1 MSKIMKQLPRCVNLD
16 WLEVSVLEPPT
27 QPHDPDYFRSCG
39 FLVHEREYGTKVWR
53 SMFTLESSDGYP
65 FIEIRREPQSEII
78 APNVAHLRFV
88 NRVCYFPHAA
98 SIMQQ
103 FLDKYHYE
111 FHHIARIDVCYDFE
125 RFDYGDDPKD
135 FMQRFM
141 MGKYSKINQANI
153 HAHGSDEW
161 AGRVWNSVAWGSPAS
176 DIGTKFY
183 NKTLELYDPTTKS
196 YGKPYIRQAWQAC
209 GLVDNA
215 TTLQKCATDGT
226 IYIPTIWRVEFS
238 IRSSVRKWFT
248 IRLNGKEKEIQ
259 SIRNTL
265 DMYDSDEKLLAM
277 FAALTQHYFHFKHL
291 IKHYSFYKEGHTS
304 GYPLRKDRCP
314 DKLLFNWKSL
324 QMTIKPEKE
333 SVAGTDKPDRTL
345 LRLLS
350 LLKEYRDTTHDEKIR
365 NTCDVLIA
373 HLTNKMEHIDQ
384 SNHANR
390 WDVLALQ
397 TTLSSKLRGNMV
409 DPALLLKTMMEEL
422 HMRAQICPP
431 F

>member
-1 MSKIMKQLPRCVNLD
+1 MNLD
-16 WLEVSVLEPPT
+16 WLEVSVLEPVT

-39 FLVHEREYGTKVWR
+39 FVVHEREYGTRVWR
-53 SMFTLESSDGYP
+53 SMFTLEGSDGYP
-65 FIEIRREPQSEII
+65 FLEVRREPQSEII

-88 NRVCYFPHAA
+88 NRMCYFPHAA

-103 FLDKYHYE
+103 FLDDHNYE
-111 FHHIARIDVCYDFE
+111 FHHIARIDICYDFE
-125 RFDYGDDPKD
+125 KFDYGDDPKD

-161 AGRVWNSVAWGSPAS
+161 AGRVWNSVSWGSPSS

-183 NKTLELYDPTTKS
+183 NKTLELYDTTTKT
-196 YGKPYIRQAWQAC
+196 YGKPYIRQAWQTC

-215 TTLQKCATDGT
+215 TTLEKCSDDGT
-226 IYIPTIWRVEFS
+226 TYIPTIWRVEFS

-248 IRLNGKEKEIQ
+248 IRLNGKEKAIQ

-265 DMYDSDEKLLAM
+265 DMYDTDEKLLAM

-291 IKHYSFYKEGHTS
+291 IKRYAFYKEGHTS
-304 GYPLRKDRCP
+304 GNPLRKDRCP
-314 DKLLFNWKSL
+314 DKLLFNWKSQ

-333 SVAGTDKPDRTL
+333 SVAGNDKPDRTL

-350 LLKEYRDTTHDEKIR
+350 YLKEYRDTTHDMKIR

-373 HLTNKMEHIDQ
+373 HLTEKMEHLDQ

-397 TTLSSKLRGNMV
+397 TTLSSKLRGNMI

-422 HMRAQICPP
+422 HLRAQICPP

>member
-1 MSKIMKQLPRCVNLD
+1 MKPLPRCVNLD
-16 WLEVSVLEPPT
+16 WLEVSVLEPIT
-27 QPHDPDYFRSCG
+27 QPHDPEYFRSCG
-39 FLVHEREYGTKVWR
+39 FVVHEREYGTKVWR
-53 SMFTLESSDGYP
+53 SMFTLEGSDGYP
-65 FIEIRREPQSEII
+65 FIEVRREPQSEII

-88 NRVCYFPHAA
+88 NRMCYFPHAA

-103 FLDKYHYE
+103 FIDDHHYE
-111 FHHIARIDVCYDFE
+111 FHHIARIDICYDFE
-125 RFDYGDDPKD
+125 KFDYGDDPKD

-161 AGRVWNSVAWGSPAS
+161 AGRVWNSVSWGSPSS

-183 NKTLELYDPTTKS
+183 NKTLELYDPTTKT

-215 TTLQKCATDGT
+215 TTLEKCAADGKT
-226 IYIPTIWRVEFS
+226 YIPTIWRVEFS

-248 IRLNGKEKEIQ
+248 IRLNGREKDIQ

-265 DMYDSDEKLLAM
+265 DMYDNDEKLLAM

-291 IKHYSFYKEGHTS
+291 IKRYSFYKEGHTS
-304 GYPLRKDRCP
+304 GNPLRKDRCP
-314 DKLLFNWKSL
+314 DKLLFNWKS
-324 QMTIKPEKE
+324 QQITIKPEKE

-350 LLKEYRDTTHDEKIR
+350 YLKEYRDTTHDMKIR

-373 HLTNKMEHIDQ
+373 HLTDKMEHLDQ

-397 TTLSSKLRGNMV
+397 TTLSSKLKGCTV
-409 DPALLLKTMMEEL
+409 DPALLLKTMVEEL
-422 HMRAQICPP
+422 HLRAQICPP

>member
-1 MSKIMKQLPRCVNLD
+1 MKPLPRCVNLD
-16 WLEVSVLEPPT
+16 WLEVSVLEPVT

-39 FLVHEREYGTKVWR
+39 FVVHEREYGSRVWR
-53 SMFTLESSDGYP
+53 SMFTLEGKDGYP
-65 FIEIRREPQSEII
+65 FLEVRREPQSEII
-78 APNVAHLRFV
+78 TPNVAHLRFV

-103 FLDKYHYE
+103 FLDDHHYE
-111 FHHIARIDVCYDFE
+111 FHHIARIDICYDFE
-125 RFDYGDDPKD
+125 KFDYGDDPKD

-161 AGRVWNSVAWGSPAS
+161 AGRIWNSVSWGSPSS

-183 NKTLELYDPTTKS
+183 NKTLELYDPTTKT
-196 YGKPYIRQAWQAC
+196 YGKPYIRQAWQTC

-215 TTLQKCATDGT
+215 TTLEKSAADGT
-226 IYIPTIWRVEFS
+226 TYIPTIWRVEFS

-248 IRLNGKEKEIQ
+248 IRLNGKEKDIQ

-277 FAALTQHYFHFKHL
+277 FAALSQHYFHFKHL
-291 IKHYSFYKEGHTS
+291 IKRYAFYKEGHTS
-304 GYPLRKDRCP
+304 GNPLRKDRCP
-314 DKLLFNWKSL
+314 DKLLFNWKSQ

-333 SVAGTDKPDRTL
+333 NVAGTDKPDRTL
-345 LRLLS
+345 LRLLAY
-350 LLKEYRDTTHDEKIR
+350 LKEYRETTHDEKIR
-365 NTCDVLIA
+365 NTCDILIS
-373 HLTNKMEHIDQ
+373 HLTDKMERLDQ

-390 WDVLALQ
+390 WDILALQ
-397 TTLSSKLRGNMV
+397 ETLSSKLRGNMV

-422 HMRAQICPP
+422 HLRAQICPP

>member
-1 MSKIMKQLPRCVNLD
+1 M
-16 WLEVSVLEPPT
+16 
-27 QPHDPDYFRSCG
+27 
-39 FLVHEREYGTKVWR
+39 
-53 SMFTLESSDGYP
+53 
-65 FIEIRREPQSEII
+65 
-78 APNVAHLRFV
+78 
-88 NRVCYFPHAA
+88 CYFPHAA

-103 FLDKYHYE
+103 FIDDHHYE
-111 FHHIARIDVCYDFE
+111 FHHIARVDICYDFE
-125 RFDYGDDPKD
+125 KFDYGDDPKD

-161 AGRVWNSVAWGSPAS
+161 AGRVWNSVSWGSPSS

-183 NKTLELYDPTTKS
+183 NKTLELYDPTTKT
-196 YGKPYIRQAWQAC
+196 YGKPYIRQAWQVC

-215 TTLQKCATDGT
+215 TTLEKCSDDGT
-226 IYIPTIWRVEFS
+226 TYIPTIWRVEFS

-248 IRLNGKEKEIQ
+248 IRLNGKEKAIQ

-265 DMYDSDEKLLAM
+265 DMYDTDEKLLAM

-291 IKHYSFYKEGHTS
+291 IKRYAFYKEGHTS
-304 GYPLRKDRCP
+304 GNPLRKDRCP
-314 DKLLFNWKSL
+314 DKLLFNWKSQ

-333 SVAGTDKPDRTL
+333 NVAGTDKPDRTL

-350 LLKEYRDTTHDEKIR
+350 YLKEYRDTTHDMKIR
-365 NTCDVLIA
+365 NTCDVLIT
-373 HLTNKMEHIDQ
+373 HLTEKMEHLDQ

-397 TTLSSKLRGNMV
+397 TTLSSKLKGCTV

-422 HMRAQICPP
+422 HLRAQICPP

>member
-1 MSKIMKQLPRCVNLD
+1 MQTLPRCVNLD
-16 WLEVSVLEPPT
+16 WLEVSVLEPVT

-39 FLVHEREYGTKVWR
+39 FVVHERDYGTRVWR
-53 SMFTLESSDGYP
+53 SMFTLEGSDGYP
-65 FIEIRREPQSEII
+65 FIEVRREPQSEII

-103 FLDKYHYE
+103 FLDDHHYE
-111 FHHIARIDVCYDFE
+111 FHHIARVDICYDFE
-125 RFDYGDDPKD
+125 KFDYGDDPKD

-161 AGRVWNSVAWGSPAS
+161 AGRIWNSVSWGSPSS

-183 NKTLELYDPTTKS
+183 NKTLELYDPTTKT
-196 YGKPYIRQAWQAC
+196 YGKPYIRQAWQTC

-215 TTLQKCATDGT
+215 TTLEKCSDDGT
-226 IYIPTIWRVEFS
+226 TYIPTIWRVEFS

-248 IRLNGKEKEIQ
+248 IRLNGKEKAIQ

-265 DMYDSDEKLLAM
+265 DMYDTDEKLLAM

-291 IKHYSFYKEGHTS
+291 IKRYAFYKEGHTS
-304 GYPLRKDRCP
+304 GNPLRKDRCP
-314 DKLLFNWKSL
+314 DKLLFNWKSQ

-333 SVAGTDKPDRTL
+333 NVAGTDKPDRAL
-345 LRLLS
+345 LRLLAY
-350 LLKEYRDTTHDEKIR
+350 LKEYRDTTHDVKIR

-373 HLTNKMEHIDQ
+373 HLTEKMEHLDQ

-390 WDVLALQ
+390 WDILALQ

-409 DPALLLKTMMEEL
+409 DPALLLKTMMKEL
-422 HMRAQICPP
+422 HLRAQICPP

>member
-1 MSKIMKQLPRCVNLD
+1 
-16 WLEVSVLEPPT
+16 
-27 QPHDPDYFRSCG
+27 
-39 FLVHEREYGTKVWR
+39 
-53 SMFTLESSDGYP
+53 MFTLEGSDGYP
-65 FIEIRREPQSEII
+65 FIEVRREPQSEII

-98 SIMQQ
+98 TIMQQ
-103 FLDKYHYE
+103 FLDEHNYE
-111 FHHIARIDVCYDFE
+111 FHHIARIDICYDFE
-125 RFDYGDDPKD
+125 KFDYGDDPKD

-161 AGRVWNSVAWGSPAS
+161 AGRVWNSISWGSPSS

-183 NKTLELYDPTTKS
+183 NKTLELYDPTTKT

-215 TTLQKCATDGT
+215 TTLEKCTADGT
-226 IYIPTIWRVEFS
+226 KYIPTIWRVEFS

-291 IKHYSFYKEGHTS
+291 LKRFNFAKDGHTS
-304 GYPLRKDRCP
+304 GNPLRKDRCP
-314 DKLLFNWKSL
+314 DKLLFNWKME

-350 LLKEYRDTTHDEKIR
+350 LLKEYRDTTHDTKIR
-365 NTCDVLIA
+365 NTCDLLIA
-373 HLTNKMEHIDQ
+373 HLTEKMEHIDQ
-384 SNHANR
+384 SNHTNR
-390 WDVLALQ
+390 WDILALQ
-397 TTLSSKLRGNMV
+397 TTLSSKLRGCTV
-409 DPALLLKTMMEEL
+409 DPALLLKTMIEEL
-422 HMRAQICPP
+422 HLRAQICPP

>member
-1 MSKIMKQLPRCVNLD
+1 
-16 WLEVSVLEPPT
+16 
-27 QPHDPDYFRSCG
+27 
-39 FLVHEREYGTKVWR
+39 
-53 SMFTLESSDGYP
+53 MFTLEGSDGYP
-65 FIEIRREPQSEII
+65 FIEVRREPQSEII

-88 NRVCYFPHAA
+88 NRMCYFPHAA

-103 FLDKYHYE
+103 FIDDHHYE
-111 FHHIARIDVCYDFE
+111 FHHIARIDICYDFE
-125 RFDYGDDPKD
+125 KFDYGDDPKD

-161 AGRVWNSVAWGSPAS
+161 AGRVWNSVSWGSPSS

-183 NKTLELYDPTTKS
+183 NKTLELYDPTTKT

-215 TTLQKCATDGT
+215 TTLEKCAADGKT
-226 IYIPTIWRVEFS
+226 YIPTIWRVEFS

-248 IRLNGKEKEIQ
+248 IRLNGREKDIQ

-265 DMYDSDEKLLAM
+265 DMYDNDEKLLAM

-291 IKHYSFYKEGHTS
+291 IKRYAFYKEGHTS
-304 GYPLRKDRCP
+304 GNPLRKDRCP
-314 DKLLFNWKSL
+314 DKLLFNWKSQ

-350 LLKEYRDTTHDEKIR
+350 YLREYRETTHDVKIR
-365 NTCDVLIA
+365 NTCDILIT
-373 HLTNKMEHIDQ
+373 HLTDKMEHLDQ

-397 TTLSSKLRGNMV
+397 TTLSSKLKGCTV
-409 DPALLLKTMMEEL
+409 DPALLLKTMVEEL
-422 HMRAQICPP
+422 HLRAQICPP

>member
-1 MSKIMKQLPRCVNLD
+1 MQPLPRCVNLD
-16 WLEVSVLEPPT
+16 WLEISVLEPVT
-27 QPHDPDYFRSCG
+27 QPHDPEYFRSCG
-39 FLVHEREYGTKVWR
+39 FVVHEREYGTRVWR
-53 SMFTLESSDGYP
+53 SMFTLEGSDGYP
-65 FIEIRREPQSEII
+65 FIEVRREPQSEII

-88 NRVCYFPHAA
+88 NRMCYFPHAA

-103 FLDKYHYE
+103 FLVDHNYE
-111 FHHIARIDVCYDFE
+111 FHHIARIDICYDFE
-125 RFDYGDDPKD
+125 KFDYGDDPKD

-161 AGRVWNSVAWGSPAS
+161 AGRIWNSVSWGSPSS

-183 NKTLELYDPTTKS
+183 NKTLELYDPTTKT
-196 YGKPYIRQAWQAC
+196 YGKPYIRQAWQAA

-215 TTLQKCATDGT
+215 TTLEKCSDDGT
-226 IYIPTIWRVEFS
+226 TYIPTIWRVEFS

-248 IRLNGKEKEIQ
+248 IRLNGREKAIQ

-265 DMYDSDEKLLAM
+265 DMYDTDEKLLAM

-291 IKHYSFYKEGHTS
+291 IKRYAFYKEGHTS
-304 GYPLRKDRCP
+304 GNPLRKDRCP
-314 DKLLFNWKSL
+314 DKLLFNWKSQ

-333 SVAGTDKPDRTL
+333 NVAGTDKPDRTL

-350 LLKEYRDTTHDEKIR
+350 YLKEYRETTHDIKIR
-365 NTCDVLIA
+365 NTCDVLIQ
-373 HLTNKMEHIDQ
+373 HLTEKMEHLDQ

-397 TTLSSKLRGNMV
+397 TTLSSKLKGCTV
-409 DPALLLKTMMEEL
+409 DPALLLKTMVEEL
-422 HMRAQICPP
+422 HLRAQICPP

>member
-1 MSKIMKQLPRCVNLD
+1 
-16 WLEVSVLEPPT
+16 
-27 QPHDPDYFRSCG
+27 
-39 FLVHEREYGTKVWR
+39 
-53 SMFTLESSDGYP
+53 MFTIEGSDGYP
-65 FIEIRREPQSEII
+65 FLEIRREPQSEII

-88 NRVCYFPHAA
+88 NRICYFPHAA

-103 FLDKYHYE
+103 FLDDHHYE
-111 FHHIARIDVCYDFE
+111 FHHIARIDICYDFE
-125 RFDYGDDPKD
+125 KFDYGDDPMH

-161 AGRVWNSVAWGSPAS
+161 TGRVWNSVSWGSPSS

-183 NKTLELYDPTTKS
+183 NKTLELYDPTTKT

-215 TTLQKCATDGT
+215 TTLEKCSADGT
-226 IYIPTIWRVEFS
+226 TYIPTIWRVEFS

-248 IRLNGKEKEIQ
+248 IRLNGREKDIQ

-265 DMYDSDEKLLAM
+265 EMYDTDEKLLAM
-277 FAALTQHYFHFKHL
+277 FAALTQHYFHFKYL
-291 IKHYSFYKEGHTS
+291 IKRYAFYKDGDTS
-304 GYPLRKDRCP
+304 GRPLRKDRCP
-314 DKLLFNWKSL
+314 DKLLFNWKSQ

-333 SVAGTDKPDRTL
+333 NVAGTDKPDRTL
-345 LRLLS
+345 LRLLAY
-350 LLKEYRDTTHDEKIR
+350 LKEYRETTHDMKIR
-365 NTCDVLIA
+365 NTCDILIS
-373 HLTNKMEHIDQ
+373 HLTDKMEHLDQ
-384 SNHANR
+384 SNHTNR

-397 TTLSSKLRGNMV
+397 TTLSSKLRGCTV
-409 DPALLLKTMMEEL
+409 DPALLLKTMIEEL
-422 HMRAQICPP
+422 HLRAQICPP

>member
-1 MSKIMKQLPRCVNLD
+1 MKPLQRCVNLD
-16 WLEVSVLEPPT
+16 WLEISVLEPIT
-27 QPHDPDYFRSCG
+27 QPHNPDYFRSCG
-39 FLVHEREYGTKVWR
+39 FVVHERDYGTRVWR
-53 SMFTLESSDGYP
+53 SMFTLEGSDGYP

-88 NRVCYFPHAA
+88 NRMCYFPHAA

-103 FLDKYHYE
+103 FIDDHHYE
-111 FHHIARIDVCYDFE
+111 FHHIARVDICYDFE
-125 RFDYGDDPKD
+125 KFDYGDDPKD

-161 AGRVWNSVAWGSPAS
+161 AGRVWNSVSWGSPSS

-183 NKTLELYDPTTKS
+183 NKTLELYDPTTKT
-196 YGKPYIRQAWQAC
+196 YGKPYIRQAWQAA

-215 TTLQKCATDGT
+215 TTLEKCSDNGT
-226 IYIPTIWRVEFS
+226 TYIPTIWRVEFS

-248 IRLNGKEKEIQ
+248 IRLNGREKDIQ

-265 DMYDSDEKLLAM
+265 DMYDTDEKLLAM

-291 IKHYSFYKEGHTS
+291 IKRYAFYKEGHSS
-304 GYPLRKDRCP
+304 GNPLRKDRCP
-314 DKLLFNWKSL
+314 DKLLFNWKSQ

-333 SVAGTDKPDRTL
+333 NVAGTDKPDRTL

-350 LLKEYRDTTHDEKIR
+350 YLKEYRETTHDMKIR
-365 NTCDVLIA
+365 NTCDVLIQ
-373 HLTNKMEHIDQ
+373 HLTDKMEHLDQ

-422 HMRAQICPP
+422 HLRAQICPP

>member
-1 MSKIMKQLPRCVNLD
+1 
-16 WLEVSVLEPPT
+16 
-27 QPHDPDYFRSCG
+27 
-39 FLVHEREYGTKVWR
+39 
-53 SMFTLESSDGYP
+53 MFTLEGKDGYP
-65 FIEIRREPQSEII
+65 FIEVRREPQSEII

-103 FLDKYHYE
+103 FIDDHHYE
-111 FHHIARIDVCYDFE
+111 FHHIARIDICYDFE
-125 RFDYGDDPKD
+125 KFDYGDDPKD

-161 AGRVWNSVAWGSPAS
+161 AGRVWNSVSWGSPSS

-183 NKTLELYDPTTKS
+183 NKTLELYDPTTKT
-196 YGKPYIRQAWQAC
+196 YGKPYIRQAWQTC

-215 TTLQKCATDGT
+215 TTLEKCAADGT
-226 IYIPTIWRVEFS
+226 TYIPAIWRVEFS

-248 IRLNGKEKEIQ
+248 IRLNGKEKAIQ

-265 DMYDSDEKLLAM
+265 DMYDNDEKLLAM
-277 FAALTQHYFHFKHL
+277 FAALSQHYFHFKHL
-291 IKHYSFYKEGHTS
+291 IKRYAFYKEGHTS
-304 GYPLRKDRCP
+304 GNPLRKDRCP
-314 DKLLFNWKSL
+314 DKLLFNWKSQ

-333 SVAGTDKPDRTL
+333 NVAGNDKPDRTL

-350 LLKEYRDTTHDEKIR
+350 YLKEYRETTHDIKIR
-365 NTCDVLIA
+365 NTCDVLIT
-373 HLTNKMEHIDQ
+373 HLTEKMEHLDQ

-422 HMRAQICPP
+422 HLRAQICPP

>member
-1 MSKIMKQLPRCVNLD
+1 MQPLPRCVNLD
-16 WLEVSVLEPPT
+16 WLEVSVLEPVT

-39 FLVHEREYGTKVWR
+39 FVVHEREYGTRVWR
-53 SMFTLESSDGYP
+53 SMFTLEGSDGYP
-65 FIEIRREPQSEII
+65 FIEVRREPQSEII

-88 NRVCYFPHAA
+88 NRMCYFPHAA

-103 FLDKYHYE
+103 FIDDHHYE
-111 FHHIARIDVCYDFE
+111 FHHIARIDICYDFE
-125 RFDYGDDPKD
+125 KFDYGDDPKD

-161 AGRVWNSVAWGSPAS
+161 AGRVWNSVSWGSPSS

-183 NKTLELYDPTTKS
+183 NKTLELYDPTTKTYS
-196 YGKPYIRQAWQAC
+196 KPYIRQAWKDC

-215 TTLQKCATDGT
+215 TTLEKKAADGT
-226 IYIPTIWRVEFS
+226 TYIPTIWRVEFS

-248 IRLNGKEKEIQ
+248 IRLNGKEKDIQ

-265 DMYDSDEKLLAM
+265 DMYDTDAKLLAM

-291 IKHYSFYKEGHTS
+291 IKRYAFYKEGHTS
-304 GYPLRKDRCP
+304 GNPLRKDRCP

-333 SVAGTDKPDRTL
+333 NVAGTDKPDRTL

-350 LLKEYRDTTHDEKIR
+350 YLKEYRDTTHDEKIR
-365 NTCDVLIA
+365 NTCDILIS
-373 HLTNKMEHIDQ
+373 HLTDKMEHIDQ

-397 TTLSSKLRGNMV
+397 STLSSKLRGCTI
-409 DPALLLKTMMEEL
+409 DPALLLKTMVEEL
-422 HMRAQICPP
+422 HLRAQICPP

>member
-1 MSKIMKQLPRCVNLD
+1 MQKLPRCVNLD
-16 WLEVSVLEPPT
+16 WLEVSVLEPIT

-39 FLVHEREYGTKVWR
+39 FFVNEREYGTRVWR
-53 SMFTLESSDGYP
+53 SMFTLEGKDGYP
-65 FIEIRREPQSEII
+65 FIEVRREPQSEII

-88 NRVCYFPHAA
+88 NRVCYFKGAA
-98 SIMQQ
+98 AIMQQ
-103 FLDKYHYE
+103 FIEEHHYE
-111 FHHIARIDVCYDFE
+111 FHHIARVDICYDFE
-125 RFDYGDDPKD
+125 KFDYGDDPKD

-161 AGRVWNSVAWGSPAS
+161 AGRVWNSVSWGSPTS

-183 NKTLELYDPTTKS
+183 NKTLELYDPTTKT

-215 TTLQKCATDGT
+215 TTLEKCAADGT
-226 IYIPTIWRVEFS
+226 TYIPNIWRVEFS

-248 IRLNGKEKEIQ
+248 IRLNGKEKDIQ

-277 FAALTQHYFHFKHL
+277 FAALSQHYFHFKHL
-291 IKHYSFYKEGHTS
+291 IKRYSFYKEGHTS
-304 GYPLRKDRCP
+304 GDPVRKDRCP
-314 DKLLFNWKSL
+314 DKLLFNWKCTQL
-324 QMTIKPEKE
+324 TIKPEKE
-333 SVAGTDKPDRTL
+333 NVAGNEKPDRSL
-345 LRLLS
+345 VRLLA
-350 LLKEYRDTTHDEKIR
+350 LLKQYRDTTHDVKIR
-365 NTCDVLIA
+365 NTCDVLIT
-373 HLTNKMEHIDQ
+373 HLSDKMVRLDQTNHY
-384 SNHANR
+384 NR

-397 TTLSSKLRGNMV
+397 TTLSSKLRGNMI

-422 HMRAQICPP
+422 KLRAQICPP

>member
-1 MSKIMKQLPRCVNLD
+1 MKPLPRCVNLD
-16 WLEVSVLEPPT
+16 WLEVSVLEPVT

-39 FLVHEREYGTKVWR
+39 FVVHEREYGTKVWR
-53 SMFTLESSDGYP
+53 SMFTLEGSDGYP
-65 FIEIRREPQSEII
+65 FLEVRREPQSEII

-88 NRVCYFPHAA
+88 NRMCYFPHAA
-98 SIMQQ
+98 AIMQQ
-103 FLDKYHYE
+103 FIDDNHYE
-111 FHHIARIDVCYDFE
+111 FHHIARVDICYDFE
-125 RFDYGDDPKD
+125 KFDYGDDPKD

-141 MGKYSKINQANI
+141 MGKFSKINQANI

-161 AGRVWNSVAWGSPAS
+161 SGRVWNSVSWGSPSS

-183 NKTLELYDPTTKS
+183 NKTLELYDPTTKT
-196 YGKPYIRQAWQAC
+196 YCKPYIRQAWQTC

-215 TTLQKCATDGT
+215 TTLEKFAADGT
-226 IYIPTIWRVEFS
+226 TYIPTIWRVEFS

-248 IRLNGKEKEIQ
+248 IRLNGKEKDIQ

-277 FAALTQHYFHFKHL
+277 FAALSQHYFHFKHL
-291 IKHYSFYKEGHTS
+291 IKRYAFYKEGHTS
-304 GYPLRKDRCP
+304 GNPLRKDRCP
-314 DKLLFNWKSL
+314 DKLLFNWKSM

-333 SVAGTDKPDRTL
+333 NVAGTDKPDRTL

-350 LLKEYRDTTHDEKIR
+350 YLKEYRETTHDEKIR

-373 HLTNKMEHIDQ
+373 HLTEKMEHLDQ

-409 DPALLLKTMMEEL
+409 DPALLLKTMIEEL
-422 HMRAQICPP
+422 HLRAQICPP

>member
-1 MSKIMKQLPRCVNLD
+1 MKPLPRCVNLD
-16 WLEVSVLEPPT
+16 WLEVSVLEPIT
-27 QPHDPDYFRSCG
+27 QPHDPDYYRSCG
-39 FLVHEREYGTKVWR
+39 FVVHERDYGTRVWR
-53 SMFTLESSDGYP
+53 SMFTLEGKDGYP
-65 FIEIRREPQSEII
+65 FIEVRREPQSEII

-103 FLDKYHYE
+103 FLDDHHYE
-111 FHHIARIDVCYDFE
+111 FHHIARIDICYDFE
-125 RFDYGDDPKD
+125 KFDYGDDPKD

-161 AGRVWNSVAWGSPAS
+161 AGRVWNSVAWGSPSS

-183 NKTLELYDPTTKS
+183 NKTLELYDPTTKT

-215 TTLQKCATDGT
+215 TTLVKCSDDGT
-226 IYIPTIWRVEFS
+226 TYIPTIWRVEFS

-248 IRLNGKEKEIQ
+248 IRLNGKEKAIQ

-265 DMYDSDEKLLAM
+265 DMYDTDEKLLAM
-277 FAALTQHYFHFKHL
+277 FAALSQHYFHFKHL
-291 IKHYSFYKEGHTS
+291 IKRYAFYKEGHTS
-304 GYPLRKDRCP
+304 GNPLRKDRCP
-314 DKLLFNWKSL
+314 DKLLFNWKSQ

-350 LLKEYRDTTHDEKIR
+350 YLKEYRDTTHDMKIR
-365 NTCDVLIA
+365 NTCDVLIT
-373 HLTNKMEHIDQ
+373 HLTDKMEHLDQ

-397 TTLSSKLRGNMV
+397 STLSSKLKGCTV
-409 DPALLLKTMMEEL
+409 DPALLLKTMVEEL
-422 HMRAQICPP
+422 HLRAQICPP

>member
-1 MSKIMKQLPRCVNLD
+1 
-16 WLEVSVLEPPT
+16 
-27 QPHDPDYFRSCG
+27 
-39 FLVHEREYGTKVWR
+39 
-53 SMFTLESSDGYP
+53 MFTLEGKDGYP
-65 FIEIRREPQSEII
+65 FIEVRREPQSEII

-98 SIMQQ
+98 SIMQE
-103 FLDKYHYE
+103 FLIDHNYE
-111 FHHIARIDVCYDFE
+111 FHHIARIDICYDFE
-125 RFDYGDDPKD
+125 KFDYGDDPKD
-135 FMQRFM
+135 FMKRYM
-141 MGKYSKINQANI
+141 MEKYSKINQANI

-161 AGRVWNSVAWGSPAS
+161 AGRVWNSVSWGSPSS

-183 NKTLELYDPTTKS
+183 NKTLELYDPTTKTYS
-196 YGKPYIRQAWQAC
+196 KPYIRQAWQVC
-209 GLVDNA
+209 GLVDDA
-215 TTLQKCATDGT
+215 TTLEKCSDDGT
-226 IYIPTIWRVEFS
+226 TYIPTIWRVEFS

-248 IRLNGKEKEIQ
+248 IRLNGKDKKIQ

-265 DMYDSDEKLLAM
+265 DMYDTDEKLLAM
-277 FAALTQHYFHFKHL
+277 FAALSQHYFHFKHL
-291 IKHYSFYKEGHTS
+291 IKRYAFYKEGHTS
-304 GYPLRKDRCP
+304 GYPLLKSRCP

-350 LLKEYRDTTHDEKIR
+350 YLREYRDTTHDMKIR
-365 NTCDVLIA
+365 NTCDILIN
-373 HLTNKMEHIDQ
+373 HLTDKMEHFDQ

-390 WDVLALQ
+390 WEVLALQ
-397 TTLSSKLRGNMV
+397 TTLSSKLRGNMI

-422 HMRAQICPP
+422 HLRAQICPP

>member
-1 MSKIMKQLPRCVNLD
+1 MNLD
-16 WLEVSVLEPPT
+16 WLEVSVLEPIT
-27 QPHDPDYFRSCG
+27 QPHDPEYFRSCG
-39 FLVHEREYGTKVWR
+39 FVVHEREYGTRVWR
-53 SMFTLESSDGYP
+53 SMFTLEGSDGYP

-88 NRVCYFPHAA
+88 NRMCYFPHAA

-103 FLDKYHYE
+103 FIDDHHYE
-111 FHHIARIDVCYDFE
+111 FHHIARIDICYDFE
-125 RFDYGDDPKD
+125 KFDYGDDPKD

-161 AGRVWNSVAWGSPAS
+161 AGRVWNSVSWGSPSS

-183 NKTLELYDPTTKS
+183 NKTLELYDPTTKT
-196 YGKPYIRQAWQAC
+196 YGKPYIRQAWEAAK
-209 GLVDNA
+209 LVNNA
-215 TTLQKCATDGT
+215 TTLEKRAADGT
-226 IYIPTIWRVEFS
+226 TYIPTIWRVEFS

-248 IRLNGKEKEIQ
+248 IRLNGKEKAIQ

-265 DMYDSDEKLLAM
+265 DMYDTDEKLLAM

-291 IKHYSFYKEGHTS
+291 IKRYAFYKEGHTS
-304 GYPLRKDRCP
+304 GSPLRKDRCP
-314 DKLLFNWKSL
+314 DKLLFNWKSQ
-324 QMTIKPEKE
+324 QMTIKPVKE
-333 SVAGTDKPDRTL
+333 NVAGTDKPDRTM

-350 LLKEYRDTTHDEKIR
+350 YLKEYRETTHDMKIR

-373 HLTNKMEHIDQ
+373 HLTEKMEHLDQ

-397 TTLSSKLRGNMV
+397 ETLSSKLRGNMI
-409 DPALLLKTMMEEL
+409 DPALLLKTMVEEL
-422 HMRAQICPP
+422 HLRAQICPP

>member
-1 MSKIMKQLPRCVNLD
+1 
-16 WLEVSVLEPPT
+16 
-27 QPHDPDYFRSCG
+27 
-39 FLVHEREYGTKVWR
+39 
-53 SMFTLESSDGYP
+53 MFTLEGSDGYP
-65 FIEIRREPQSEII
+65 FIEVRREPQSEII

-88 NRVCYFPHAA
+88 NRMCYFPHAA

-103 FLDKYHYE
+103 FLDDHHYE
-111 FHHIARIDVCYDFE
+111 FHHIARIDICYDFE
-125 RFDYGDDPKD
+125 KFDYGDDPKD

-161 AGRVWNSVAWGSPAS
+161 AGRIWNSVSWGSPSS

-183 NKTLELYDPTTKS
+183 NKTLELYDPTTKT
-196 YGKPYIRQAWQAC
+196 YGKPYIRQAWQTC

-215 TTLQKCATDGT
+215 TTLEKYAADGT
-226 IYIPTIWRVEFS
+226 TYIPTIWRVEFS

-248 IRLNGKEKEIQ
+248 IRLNGREKDIQ

-265 DMYDSDEKLLAM
+265 DMYDTDEKLLAM
-277 FAALTQHYFHFKHL
+277 FAALSQHYFHFKHL
-291 IKHYSFYKEGHTS
+291 IKRYAFYKEGHTS
-304 GYPLRKDRCP
+304 GNPLRKDRCP
-314 DKLLFNWKSL
+314 DKLLFNWKSQ

-333 SVAGTDKPDRTL
+333 NVAGTDKPDRTL

-350 LLKEYRDTTHDEKIR
+350 YLKEYRDTTHDVKIR
-365 NTCDVLIA
+365 NTCDVLIT
-373 HLTNKMEHIDQ
+373 HLTEKMEHFDQ

-422 HMRAQICPP
+422 HLRAQICPP

>member
-1 MSKIMKQLPRCVNLD
+1 
-16 WLEVSVLEPPT
+16 
-27 QPHDPDYFRSCG
+27 
-39 FLVHEREYGTKVWR
+39 
-53 SMFTLESSDGYP
+53 MFTLEGSDGYP
-65 FIEIRREPQSEII
+65 FLEVRREPQSEII

-88 NRVCYFPHAA
+88 NRMCYFPHAA
-98 SIMQQ
+98 AIMQQ
-103 FLDKYHYE
+103 FIDDHHYE
-111 FHHIARIDVCYDFE
+111 FHHIARVDICYDFE
-125 RFDYGDDPKD
+125 KFDYGDDPKD

-141 MGKYSKINQANI
+141 MGKFSKINQANI

-161 AGRVWNSVAWGSPAS
+161 AGRVWNSVSWGSPSS

-183 NKTLELYDPTTKS
+183 NKTLELYDPTTKT
-196 YGKPYIRQAWQAC
+196 YGKPYIRQAWQAAK
-209 GLVDNA
+209 LVNNA
-215 TTLQKCATDGT
+215 TTLEKYAADGT
-226 IYIPTIWRVEFS
+226 TYIPTIWRVEFS

-248 IRLNGKEKEIQ
+248 IRLNGKEKAIQ

-265 DMYDSDEKLLAM
+265 DMYDTDEKLLAM

-291 IKHYSFYKEGHTS
+291 IKRYAFYKEGHTS
-304 GYPLRKDRCP
+304 GNPLRKDRCP
-314 DKLLFNWKSL
+314 DKLLFNWKSQ

-333 SVAGTDKPDRTL
+333 NVAGTDKPDRSL
-345 LRLLS
+345 LRLLAY
-350 LLKEYRDTTHDEKIR
+350 LKEYRDTTHDMKIR

-373 HLTNKMEHIDQ
+373 HLTEKMEHLDQ

-397 TTLSSKLRGNMV
+397 ETLSSKLRGNMV

-422 HMRAQICPP
+422 HLRAQICPP

>member
-1 MSKIMKQLPRCVNLD
+1 
-16 WLEVSVLEPPT
+16 
-27 QPHDPDYFRSCG
+27 
-39 FLVHEREYGTKVWR
+39 
-53 SMFTLESSDGYP
+53 MFTLEGSDGYP
-65 FIEIRREPQSEII
+65 FIEVRREPQSEII

-88 NRVCYFPHAA
+88 NRMCYFPHAA

-103 FLDKYHYE
+103 FIDDHHYE
-111 FHHIARIDVCYDFE
+111 FHHIARIDICYDFE
-125 RFDYGDDPKD
+125 KFDYGDDPKD

-161 AGRVWNSVAWGSPAS
+161 AGRVWNSVSWGSPSS

-183 NKTLELYDPTTKS
+183 NKTLELYDPTTKT

-215 TTLQKCATDGT
+215 TTLEKCAADGKT
-226 IYIPTIWRVEFS
+226 YIPTIWRVEFS

-248 IRLNGKEKEIQ
+248 IRLNGREKDIQ

-265 DMYDSDEKLLAM
+265 DMYDNDEKLLAM

-291 IKHYSFYKEGHTS
+291 IKRYSFYKEGHTS
-304 GYPLRKDRCP
+304 GNPLRKDRCP
-314 DKLLFNWKSL
+314 DKLLFNWKS
-324 QMTIKPEKE
+324 QQITIKPEKE

-350 LLKEYRDTTHDEKIR
+350 YLKEYRDTTHDMKIR

-373 HLTNKMEHIDQ
+373 HLTDKMEHLDQ

-397 TTLSSKLRGNMV
+397 TTLSSKLKGCTV
-409 DPALLLKTMMEEL
+409 DPALLLKTMVEEL
-422 HMRAQICPP
+422 HLRAQICPP